1 MECAE
6 KERLKDFLKF
16 KGLGQTKFEAAAGL
30 PRGYVNNIRRS
41 ITPDKL
47 QTICQYF
54 PDLNPV
60 WLKTGQGNMI
70 KTKEEEPRPT
80 MNVTVDK
87 DTLIKLMMYNMRMS
101 EQNDELRKQ
110 VDELLQRINNLE
122 EEVRETKKDTAKS
135 SPSDSAN
142 NQQEDFEVS

>member
-6 KERLKDFLKF
+6 KERLKEFLKI

-80 MNVTVDK
+80 MNVSVDK
-87 DTLIKLMMYNMRMS
+87 DTLIRLMLHSMKMNEMENEQMRKQMEEIMRMI
-101 EQNDELRKQ
+101 EELK
-110 VDELLQRINNLE
+110 
-122 EEVRETKKDTAKS
+122 EEVLGSKKDTAKS
-135 SPSDSAN
+135 SLSDPADN
-142 NQQEDFEVS
+142 HKVS

>member
-6 KERLKDFLKF
+6 KERLKEFLKI

-70 KTKEEEPRPT
+70 KTKEEESRPT
-80 MNVTVDK
+80 MNVSVDK
-87 DTLIKLMMYNMRMS
+87 DTLIRLMLHSMKMNEMENEQMRKQMEEIMRMI
-101 EQNDELRKQ
+101 EELK
-110 VDELLQRINNLE
+110 
-122 EEVRETKKDTAKS
+122 EEVLGSKKDTAKS
-135 SPSDSAN
+135 SLSDQADN
-142 NQQEDFEVS
+142 HKVS

>member
-6 KERLKDFLKF
+6 KERLKDFLKI

-60 WLKTGQGNMI
+60 WLRTGQGNMI

-122 EEVRETKKDTAKS
+122 EEVRESKKDTAKS
-135 SPSDSAN
+135 SHSDSAN
-142 NQQEDFEVS
+142 NQQEDFKVS